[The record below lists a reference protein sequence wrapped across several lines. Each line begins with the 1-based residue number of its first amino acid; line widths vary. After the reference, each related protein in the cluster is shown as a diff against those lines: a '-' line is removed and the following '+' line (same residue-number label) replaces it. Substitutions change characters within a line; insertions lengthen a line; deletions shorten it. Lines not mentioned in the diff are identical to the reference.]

1 MPIVSR
7 DFMGIDDESK
17 LAQAWPVMSL
27 DDCHS
32 IMTRPG
38 SPFEMVELNI
48 RGVPTR
54 TWKNGIPTLREVF
67 LAGRSHGAKTFLIYE
82 NDRVSYEAFSRATL
96 TLAHELI
103 ARGLQKGDRVAIA
116 MRNLPEF
123 AVSFFAA
130 TIAGGVATPLNAWWT
145 APELHYGLVD
155 SGSRFGLLDA
165 ERLTRIADQLTGCAG
180 LEGIFVCRSANEGS
194 LYDPRALRLED
205 VIGEPNTWADLP
217 ELPMPDVTLHPEDDA
232 SIFYTSGTTGLPR
245 GALGTHRNATSN
257 IMAVAFAS
265 TRSFVRRGEK
275 PPESNPTAM
284 RRCTLLTI
292 PLFHTTACL
301 ATLVSALFAGGAL
314 VLMRRWDPELALQ
327 LIEREKVTVVSG
339 VPTIAWQLIEHPA
352 RDRFDLSSLENIFYG
367 GAPASPDLV
376 KQIRATFPNVMPGS
390 GWGMTETSAAFTNHL
405 AEDYLTRPDS
415 CGPPLPVCE
424 LKVTGPSGETL
435 PRGEIGDLWAKGP
448 NVVKGYWN
456 DPEATAATFVDG
468 WVRTGDVGKLDEE
481 GFCYILD
488 RAKDIIIRGGENIYC
503 VEVEN
508 VLYEHPAV
516 VDAALVPMPHKLLG
530 EEPGAVVTLKREVD
544 ASEADLKA
552 FVAARLAQY
561 KVPGRILFW
570 PEPLPR
576 NANGKI
582 LKRELKKM
590 FE

>member
-1 MPIVSR
+1 MPIGSR

-17 LAQAWPVMSL
+17 LARAWPVMSL
-27 DDCHS
+27 EDAHS

-38 SPFEMVELNI
+38 SPFEIVEMNI

-67 LAGRSHGAKTFLIYE
+67 LAGRAHGDKTFLIYE
-82 NDRVSYEAFSRATL
+82 NDRVSYEAFTRATL
-96 TLAHELI
+96 TVAHELL

-130 TIAGGVATPLNAWWT
+130 TLVGGVATPLNAWWT
-145 APELHYGLVD
+145 APELHYGLID
-155 SGSRFGLLDA
+155 SGARFGIMDG
-165 ERLTRIADQLTGCAG
+165 ERLTRVAEQLSGCAG
-180 LEGIFVCRSANEGS
+180 LEGIYVCRSDEGP
-194 LYDPRALRLED
+194 LYDRRALRLED
-205 VIGEPNTWADLP
+205 IIGPPNAWGELA
-217 ELPMPDVTLHPEDDA
+217 ELPIPNVPLHPEDDA

-245 GALGTHRNATSN
+245 GALGSHRNATSN
-257 IMAVAFAS
+257 IMAVAFA
-265 TRSFVRRGEK
+265 TMRSFVRRGET
-275 PPESNPTAM
+275 PPDANPTAM

-301 ATLVSALFAGGAL
+301 TTLVSALFLGGAL

-339 VPTIAWQLIEHPA
+339 VPTIAWQLIEHPS
-352 RDRFDLSSLENIFYG
+352 RDQYDLSSLENIFYG

-376 KQIRATFPNVMPGS
+376 KQILATFPKVMPGT
-390 GWGMTETSAAFTNHL
+390 GWGMTETSAAFTNHM
-405 AEDYLTRPDS
+405 AEDYLARPDS
-415 CGPPLPVCE
+415 CGPPLPVGE
-424 LKVTGPSGETL
+424 LKITGPSGEIL
-435 PRGEIGDLWAKGP
+435 PRGAVGDIWAKGP

-456 DPEATAATFVDG
+456 DPKSTGAAFVDG
-468 WVRTGDVGKLDEE
+468 WVRTGDVGRLDEE

-488 RAKDIIIRGGENIYC
+488 RAKDVIIRAGENIFC

-508 VLYEHPAV
+508 ALYEHPAV
-516 VDAALVPMPHKLLG
+516 IDAALVPVPHRLLG
-530 EEPGAVVTLKREVD
+530 EEPGAVVTLKRD
-544 ASEADLKA
+544 TEATEAELKA
-552 FVAARLAQY
+552 FVSAKLAAF
-561 KVPGRILFW
+561 KVPTRILFW
-570 PEPLPR
+570 PDPLPR